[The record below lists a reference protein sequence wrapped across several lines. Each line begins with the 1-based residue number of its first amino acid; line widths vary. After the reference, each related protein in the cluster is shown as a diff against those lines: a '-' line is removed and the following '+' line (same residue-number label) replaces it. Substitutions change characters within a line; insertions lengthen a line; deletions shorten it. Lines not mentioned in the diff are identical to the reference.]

1 MVDKVSCPCGGVAH
15 LTHKPCELIMYKVE
29 KQIFDWY
36 YYECEDCGQLWTTT
50 ESDTKSY
57 ENIDFTEHE

>member
-1 MVDKVSCPCGGVAH
+1 VDKINCPCGGVAN
-15 LTHKPCELIMYKVE
+15 LTQKPHEVGNKI
-29 KQIFDWY
+29 INWY
-36 YYECEDCGQLWTTT
+36 YYECGDCDEKWTTT